1 MEGENM
7 DNKIVSISM
16 TVAEW
21 NVVMNALGGRPFA
34 EVVSIINKIK
44 EQAEP
49 QVQGDTVTEIQEAA

>member
-1 MEGENM
+1 MES
-7 DNKIVSISM
+7 KIVDISM

-34 EVVSIINKIK
+34 EVVNIINKIK

-49 QVQGDTVTEIQEAA
+49 QVQADATVEVQAAA